1 MIFEES
7 FKMLKLLPA
16 LCAAV
21 LLCAG
26 CASPVTFSEA
36 LQMKVDD
43 KVYTACNLWYEDA
56 ADMDC
61 RNIQRGTFIPVG
73 TEIIP
78 VETTGF
84 TQKIIF
90 KDKAGKV
97 YTIRFSEDYRL
108 CSMADYIAYT
118 FTTKNREEQLKGIA
132 PKIRARIL
140 RGEVVP
146 GMTQKHVL
154 LAYGYP
160 AAIRTPDLRNDSWF
174 YFLNDSDTVR
184 VVFRGGIVRNIL
196 NFNESR

>member
-1 MIFEES
+1 MI
-7 FKMLKLLPA
+7 KLLTA
-16 LCAAV
+16 LCGAV
-21 LLCAG
+21 LILAG
-26 CASPVTFSEA
+26 CASPVTFAEA

-56 ADMDC
+56 EDMDC
-61 RNIQRGTFIPVG
+61 RNIQRGAFIPVG

-118 FTTKNREEQLKGIA
+118 FTTKNREAQLKGI
-132 PKIRARIL
+132 PQKIRARIL

-146 GMTQKHVL
+146 GMSQKHVQ

-174 YFLNDSDTVR
+174 YFLNGSDTIR

-196 NFNESR
+196 NFNESH

>member
-1 MIFEES
+1 
-7 FKMLKLLPA
+7 MLKLLTA
-16 LCAAV
+16 LCGAV
-21 LLCAG
+21 LILAG
-26 CASPVTFSEA
+26 CASPVTFAEA

-56 ADMDC
+56 EDMDC
-61 RNIQRGTFIPVG
+61 RNIQRGAFIPVG

-118 FTTKNREEQLKGIA
+118 FTTKNREAQLKGI
-132 PKIRARIL
+132 PQKIRARIL

-146 GMTQKHVL
+146 GMSQKHVQ

-174 YFLNDSDTVR
+174 YFLNGSDTIR

-196 NFNESR
+196 NFNESH

>member
-1 MIFEES
+1 
-7 FKMLKLLPA
+7 MLKLLTA
-16 LCAAV
+16 LCGAV
-21 LLCAG
+21 LILAG
-26 CASPVTFSEA
+26 CASPVTFAEA

-56 ADMDC
+56 EDMDC
-61 RNIQRGTFIPVG
+61 RNIQRGAFIPVG

-118 FTTKNREEQLKGIA
+118 FTTQNREAQLKGI
-132 PKIRARIL
+132 PQKIRARIL

-146 GMTQKHVL
+146 GMSQKHVQ

-174 YFLNDSDTVR
+174 YFLNGSDTIR

-196 NFNESR
+196 NFNESH

>member
-1 MIFEES
+1 
-7 FKMLKLLPA
+7 MLKLLTA
-16 LCAAV
+16 LCGAV
-21 LLCAG
+21 LILAG
-26 CASPVTFSEA
+26 CASPVTFAEA

-43 KVYTACNLWYEDA
+43 KVYTACNLWYENA
-56 ADMDC
+56 EDMDC
-61 RNIQRGTFIPVG
+61 RNIQRGAFIPVG

-118 FTTKNREEQLKGIA
+118 FTTKNREAQLKGI
-132 PKIRARIL
+132 PQKIRARIL

-146 GMTQKHVL
+146 GMTQKHVQ

-174 YFLNDSDTVR
+174 YFLNGSDTIR

-196 NFNESR
+196 NFNESH

>member
-1 MIFEES
+1 
-7 FKMLKLLPA
+7 MLKLLTA
-16 LCAAV
+16 LCGAV
-21 LLCAG
+21 LILAG
-26 CASPVTFSEA
+26 CASPVTFAEA

-56 ADMDC
+56 EDMDC
-61 RNIQRGTFIPVG
+61 RNIQRGAFIPVG

-118 FTTKNREEQLKGIA
+118 FTTQNREAQLKGI
-132 PKIRARIL
+132 PQKIRARIL

-146 GMTQKHVL
+146 GMTQKHVQ

-174 YFLNDSDTVR
+174 YFLNGSDTIR

-196 NFNESR
+196 NFNESH

>member
-1 MIFEES
+1 
-7 FKMLKLLPA
+7 MLKLLTA
-16 LCAAV
+16 LCGAV
-21 LLCAG
+21 LILAG
-26 CASPVTFSEA
+26 CASPVTFAEA

-43 KVYTACNLWYEDA
+43 KVYTACNLWYEEA
-56 ADMDC
+56 EDMDC
-61 RNIQRGTFIPVG
+61 RNIQRGAFIPVG

-118 FTTKNREEQLKGIA
+118 FTTKNREAQLKGI
-132 PKIRARIL
+132 PQKIRARIL

-146 GMTQKHVL
+146 GMSQKHVQ

-174 YFLNDSDTVR
+174 YFLNGSDTIR

-196 NFNESR
+196 NFNESH